1 MTLDQI
7 AESQECVISNILCN
21 NELKQRFYSFGI
33 IKGATLKVSK
43 ISLAK
48 NTLEIIVDDTSI
60 GMRIEEAKQITVE
73 KVQG

>member
-1 MTLDQI
+1 MTLDQLK
-7 AESQECVISNILCN
+7 ESERCIILNILCN

-33 IKGATLKVSK
+33 IKGATLKVVK

-60 GMRIEEAKQITVE
+60 GMRIEEAKQITVD
-73 KVQG
+73 KI